1 MEFLDQI
8 VTSIQNDPAPV
19 IAVALAALIGVVGGS
34 IMLGLWRL
42 FFRTIPHAIRYKSW
56 PFCCGLFIKA
66 QIEYRRWRA
75 KQVMAAY
82 LSGVTLSV
90 PLERYEHVLRGNPLT
105 SAASELE
112 AIRPPQPRWLNDYY
126 VATALENLSR
136 DRKIVKARQYHASV
150 WPPKTVNYRFRLPT
164 TDRTPAEE
172 AHEFETDGKCKAYQ
186 SFNECPVG
194 QRFDVQVIRETV
206 SIREKQTRASFPL
219 KDSAPPCERCWE
231 KAARAQAIEPL
242 VDSITG
248 HDLSDDATIEIT
260 GENQEFQKAAI
271 AVCCE
276 GQWEPGIPIIK
287 DIVARAI
294 EIRREQLDSLG
305 LGESTEWTEQLTAD
319 FSNALSAYIRD
330 ELE

>member
-1 MEFLDQI
+1 MF
-8 VTSIQNDPAPV
+8 
-19 IAVALAALIGVVGGS
+19 
-34 IMLGLWRL
+34 
-42 FFRTIPHAIRYKSW
+42 KS
-56 PFCCGLFIKA
+56 
-66 QIEYRRWRA
+66 Y
-75 KQVMAAY
+75 
-82 LSGVTLSV
+82 
-90 PLERYEHVLRGNPLT
+90 
-105 SAASELE
+105 
-112 AIRPPQPRWLNDYY
+112 
-126 VATALENLSR
+126 
-136 DRKIVKARQYHASV
+136 
-150 WPPKTVNYRFRLPT
+150 
-164 TDRTPAEE
+164 
-172 AHEFETDGKCKAYQ
+172 
-186 SFNECPVG
+186 
-194 QRFDVQVIRETV
+194 
-206 SIREKQTRASFPL
+206 EKQFRFGKSKTRASFPL

>member
-112 AIRPPQPRWLNDYY
+112 AIRPPKPR
-126 VATALENLSR
+126 VE
-136 DRKIVKARQYHASV
+136 
-150 WPPKTVNYRFRLPT
+150 
-164 TDRTPAEE
+164 
-172 AHEFETDGKCKAYQ
+172 
-186 SFNECPVG
+186 
-194 QRFDVQVIRETV
+194 
-206 SIREKQTRASFPL
+206 
-219 KDSAPPCERCWE
+219 
-231 KAARAQAIEPL
+231 
-242 VDSITG
+242 
-248 HDLSDDATIEIT
+248 
-260 GENQEFQKAAI
+260 
-271 AVCCE
+271 
-276 GQWEPGIPIIK
+276 
-287 DIVARAI
+287 
-294 EIRREQLDSLG
+294 
-305 LGESTEWTEQLTAD
+305 
-319 FSNALSAYIRD
+319 
-330 ELE
+330 